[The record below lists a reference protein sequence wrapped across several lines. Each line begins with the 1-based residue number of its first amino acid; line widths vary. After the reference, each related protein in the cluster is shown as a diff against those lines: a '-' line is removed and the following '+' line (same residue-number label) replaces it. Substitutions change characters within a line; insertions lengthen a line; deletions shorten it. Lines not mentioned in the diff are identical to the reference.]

1 AESGRLDASIIRPW
15 SEVKK
20 GYTKFE
26 EGDIVFAKITPSM
39 ENGKAALASG
49 LEGGRGVGSTEYHVF
64 RPGPD
69 LNARYLLHFLLQIS
83 TRRAA
88 RAQMRGVAG
97 QLRVPATFFSELEI
111 PLPPLHE
118 QKLIVAEIE
127 TQFARLDAAVA
138 ALQSARI
145 RLKRYRASVLKAAC
159 EGRLVPTEAEL
170 ARREGREY
178 EHASVLLERI
188 QAERDAAPTK
198 KRRKANDAVALD
210 TSELP
215 AGWAWTQIGLIASLV
230 TSGSRGWSGFYSDM
244 GADFVRAQDI
254 NRDNLDISTTAKVAL
269 PEKAERNRTRLHYLD
284 ILITITGANVTKS
297 ALVTSNPSE
306 AYVSQHVGLVRLS
319 VPEFAQFVYL
329 WIVSPFQGRRLLEKE
344 AYGAGKPG
352 LGLED
357 LRSLQVPIPPLAEQ
371 ERIVAEIERR
381 MSVIKQMEALVET
394 NLKRAETLRQS
405 ILRMA
410 FNGRLSGQE

>member
-1 AESGRLDASIIRPW
+1 MRIRPT
-15 SEVKK
+15 VL
-20 GYTKFE
+20 
-26 EGDIVFAKITPSM
+26 D
-39 ENGKAALASG
+39 
-49 LEGGRGVGSTEYHVF
+49 
-64 RPGPD
+64 
-69 LNARYLLHFLLQIS
+69 
-83 TRRAA
+83 
-88 RAQMRGVAG
+88 
-97 QLRVPATFFSELEI
+97 EI
-111 PLPPLHE
+111 NIPIPPLDE
-118 QKLIVAEIE
+118 QRQIVSEIE

-138 ALQSARI
+138 ALKSARI

-170 ARREGREY
+170 ARRGGRAY
-178 EHASVLLERI
+178 EPASVLLERI
-188 QAERDAAPTK
+188 QAERATLAGK
-198 KRRKANDAVALD
+198 KRGKKDAVALV
-210 TSELP
+210 TPELP
-215 AGWAWTQIGLIASLV
+215 VGWTWAQIGSIASLV
-230 TSGSRGWSGFYSDM
+230 TSGSRGWSGFYSDK

-254 NRDNLDISTTAKVAL
+254 NRDILHISTTAKVSL
-269 PEKAERNRTRLHYLD
+269 PEKTEGNRTRLHYLD

-371 ERIVAEIERR
+371 ERIVSEVERR
-381 MSVIKQMEALVET
+381 MSVIKQMEALVDT

-410 FNGRLSGQE
+410 FSGRLYMCGASE